1 MSSTGWTFP
10 PGTISGI
17 IAGRYQTVV
26 KFHATD
32 YFFNHLKERFEL
44 KEMVHLHPG
53 EFGDWPITQQEPLF
67 KLLGGTESSIGSS

>member
-1 MSSTGWTFP
+1 M
-10 PGTISGI
+10 
-17 IAGRYQTVV
+17 V